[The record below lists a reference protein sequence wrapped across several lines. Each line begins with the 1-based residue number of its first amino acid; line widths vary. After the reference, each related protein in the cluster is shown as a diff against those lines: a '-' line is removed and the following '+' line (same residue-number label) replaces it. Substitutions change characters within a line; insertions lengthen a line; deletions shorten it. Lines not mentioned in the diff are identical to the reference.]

1 MASDMRDARP
11 KLDEVDLRILKE
23 MERDGRQ
30 TVSEIAERTDT
41 SRSTAARKLQ
51 RLLDEGILRITG
63 VVAPHLLGFRTEAM
77 IGINAVPRRVDSI
90 AEKLATY
97 EDVHVVAVTA
107 GRYDIVVWTLFREP
121 DELSRFLRS
130 ELAQIPGILRS
141 ETIMSLHLK
150 KLSLLQLYRVA
161 PYSRSDAST
170 DGQGN
175 GTESTV

>member
-1 MASDMRDARP
+1 MASDMQKTRP
-11 KLDEVDLRILKE
+11 KVDELDLRILKE

-30 TVSEIAERTDT
+30 TVSEIAEKTGT

-77 IGINAVPRRVDSI
+77 IGINAVPRRVDSV
-90 AEKLATY
+90 AEKLASY

-121 DELSRFLRS
+121 EELSRFLRN
-130 ELAQIPGILRS
+130 ELAHIPGILRS
-141 ETIMSLHLK
+141 ETIMNLHLK

-161 PYSRSDAST
+161 PYSGSEGT
-170 DGQGN
+170 MHQQGN
-175 GTESTV
+175 ETGTTT